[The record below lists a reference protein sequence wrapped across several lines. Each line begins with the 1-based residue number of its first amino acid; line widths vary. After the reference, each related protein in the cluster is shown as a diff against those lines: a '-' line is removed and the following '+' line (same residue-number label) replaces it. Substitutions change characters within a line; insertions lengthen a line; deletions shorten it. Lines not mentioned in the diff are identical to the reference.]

1 MERTSLQEFTEQE
14 FTEFASKI
22 LIADFETTEGLLKA
36 AMEFVL
42 LAGHPAGTD
51 LICYPQDFNITTPQ
65 SMVDVIKSWR
75 EQHGLP
81 GFRNQKA
88 SLSGNDTNVLI
99 SYFH

>member
-14 FTEFASKI
+14 FIELARKV
-22 LIADFETTEGLLKA
+22 LIADFETTEGLLKS

-65 SMVDVIKSWR
+65 SMVDLIKNWR

-81 GFRNQKA
+81 GFRDNHYVIA
-88 SLSGNDTNVLI
+88 M
-99 SYFH
+99 

>member
-14 FTEFASKI
+14 FIELARKV

-65 SMVDVIKSWR
+65 SMVDLIKNWR

-81 GFRNQKA
+81 GFRDNHYA
-88 SLSGNDTNVLI
+88 I
-99 SYFH
+99 AM

>member
-88 SLSGNDTNVLI
+88 SLSI
-99 SYFH
+99 